1 MSITSHKT
9 SLKVHHID
17 RVRIQVH
24 HITSQVHKGTTS
36 PSHLKSS
43 RVLKIT
49 HGQVEGGWPR
59 LARGRWRVL
68 VRRRVVQCV
77 PRLILQIGTHNLS
90 KNNKDIII
98 PTNKAYSRECQK
110 VLQESKAELV
120 RRREEAASH
129 SSSTRQVLVSR

>member
-36 PSHLKSS
+36 PSHHKSS
-43 RVLKIT
+43 RVLQIT

-59 LARGRWRVL
+59 LPRGRRRVL
-68 VRRRVVQCV
+68 VRRRVVRCV
-77 PRLILQIGTHNLS
+77 PRLILQIETHKLS
-90 KNNKDIII
+90 RNNKDIII
-98 PTNKAYSRECQK
+98 NIYKQSILTG
-110 VLQESKAELV
+110 
-120 RRREEAASH
+120 
-129 SSSTRQVLVSR
+129 VSEGPAGK